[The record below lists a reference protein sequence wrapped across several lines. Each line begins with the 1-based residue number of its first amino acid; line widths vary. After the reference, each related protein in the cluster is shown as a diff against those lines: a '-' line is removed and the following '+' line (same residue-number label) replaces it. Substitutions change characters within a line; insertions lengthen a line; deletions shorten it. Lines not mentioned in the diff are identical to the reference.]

1 MANIQESYPTQ
12 TTGLGV
18 AANILVAGNNGATV
32 KATVPGYN
40 DVTLS
45 VTSVSPYSN
54 TFQLNPQI
62 VDASGASVA
71 PGTAFVISSVASGTG
86 VYTGTI
92 GVKANSLVGQ
102 TFVVT
107 GFVAPYLAN
116 NGTFI
121 CTANNGTTTITLD
134 NPNSV
139 SVSAAGVAT
148 SQESSDDVFVVSA
161 AGNGN
166 GVYTGTFGVATN
178 SLIGKTVK
186 ITGFV
191 TAPSNNGT
199 FTITANNGSTT
210 ITTANVTTTESASAT
225 ATVEPQV
232 VELTYVAYPAKTNT
246 GGTYLPV
253 NGGAE
258 AVATVSASGL
268 ITAVAPGGVEVEVSY
283 PTFDNT
289 SGTTGNTFAGTLP
302 LNKIYATVNVTV
314 IP

>member
-1 MANIQESYPTQ
+1 MLQHLRNQ
-12 TTGLGV
+12 
-18 AANILVAGNNGATV
+18 
-32 KATVPGYN
+32 
-40 DVTLS
+40 
-45 VTSVSPYSN
+45 
-54 TFQLNPQI
+54 
-62 VDASGASVA
+62 
-71 PGTAFVISSVASGTG
+71 
-86 VYTGTI
+86 
-92 GVKANSLVGQ
+92 
-102 TFVVT
+102 
-107 GFVAPYLAN
+107 
-116 NGTFI
+116 
-121 CTANNGTTTITLD
+121 
-134 NPNSV
+134 
-139 SVSAAGVAT
+139 
-148 SQESSDDVFVVSA
+148 
-161 AGNGN
+161 
-166 GVYTGTFGVATN
+166 
-178 SLIGKTVK
+178 VK

>member
-148 SQESSDDVFVVSA
+148 SQESS
-161 AGNGN
+161 
-166 GVYTGTFGVATN
+166 
-178 SLIGKTVK
+178 
-186 ITGFV
+186 
-191 TAPSNNGT
+191 
-199 FTITANNGSTT
+199 
-210 ITTANVTTTESASAT
+210 
-225 ATVEPQV
+225 
-232 VELTYVAYPAKTNT
+232 
-246 GGTYLPV
+246 
-253 NGGAE
+253 
-258 AVATVSASGL
+258 
-268 ITAVAPGGVEVEVSY
+268 
-283 PTFDNT
+283 
-289 SGTTGNTFAGTLP
+289 
-302 LNKIYATVNVTV
+302 
-314 IP
+314 